1 MALKFI
7 SSFVGRTLFEVE
19 DIRRLS
25 LYATLRP
32 DDLKDLKY
40 FGDNSLKQKAATKND
55 RTRISLQEL
64 FTQSKHP
71 QYCADETIQEE
82 GSSTE
87 SLDDGDDSCL
97 TGVIVQDEHKIEYTV
112 RFLRN
117 HEFPVI
123 GKY

>member
-32 DDLKDLKY
+32 EDLKDLKY
-40 FGDNSLKQKAATKND
+40 FGDNSLKQKAAAKNVQ
-55 RTRISLQEL
+55 TRISLQEL
-64 FTQSKHP
+64 FTQSKHL

-82 GSSTE
+82 GSE
-87 SLDDGDDSCL
+87 SLDDRDDSCRTDL
-97 TGVIVQDEHKIEYTV
+97 IVQDEHKIEYTV
-112 RFLRN
+112 RNLRN

>member
-40 FGDNSLKQKAATKND
+40 FGDNSLKQKAGAKNVQ
-55 RTRISLQEL
+55 TRISLQEL
-64 FTQSKHP
+64 FTQSKHL
-71 QYCADETIQEE
+71 QYCADKTIQEE

-87 SLDDGDDSCL
+87 SLDDRDDSCL
-97 TGVIVQDEHKIEYTV
+97 TDLIVQDEHKIEYTV
-112 RFLRN
+112 RHLRN